1 MARENAT
8 TRAMREAREERHDP
22 NNIAARQCAHPQNVE
37 YALFFAKMQMEAE
50 DAKPDS
56 QWAKTLGR
64 VAYSVCKLPTRVR
77 SLEHANAINGV
88 GPKTLEL
95 FRKYLTAYPPDPP
108 SEAEL
113 RADDLAAEAARVA
126 KEAEKARKKAE
137 REAKKRGR
145 EQAAAAAARAAEPP
159 PQRQRYDP
167 RGGDDDVIV
176 LDSPP
181 TSPAPRAAP
190 AEPSAAPAGRG
201 KRRAKADPKPKTPK
215 RWEPGYRT
223 APFALL
229 VTLHR
234 LHLEGDNAVSKQKL
248 MDEAEA
254 SGLSAN
260 GIHPKGDAGARNV
273 GGGGYR
279 VGGGP
284 QFTYS
289 GWTCFNKQLK
299 SVPKGW
305 DAPMVHAW
313 SNPLKIRLTDEGK
326 TLAFKLHVAAE
337 SRGDC
342 RCGLVDATSPE
353 AMADET
359 DEGVAGNRAEGS
371 RAAHGEGGGG
381 GARRNEAAPA
391 PSPGS
396 PSPSP
401 NIANL
406 AANARDAAAAAAE
419 RRANANANANATR
432 AAEARE
438 TSTARGVSDPPA
450 ATTARSPSESEIRG
464 MSVRDLKRLLESRSV
479 SIRAVFEKSE
489 LVDLAVRSVAGGSE
503 TRARA
508 NATRVAP
515 AMEGDD
521 DVMIVLDDEDDVG
534 GGTDI
539 GGIGG
544 ASSSPGGVRRTDAVG
559 AFRLPPLPPGA
570 RFADVYDV
578 VLLVDNR
585 EQFGSRGSQSRS
597 DGRLEH
603 VRQLSRAHGVRA
615 EVTRLEC
622 GDATWVARRR
632 AGNPS
637 FGGCEYAGGDGT
649 GDYVLDFVLE
659 RKRLDDLSVSIKDD
673 RYRQQKFFLKRG
685 GVRHL
690 GYLVEGDVKEFENH
704 PSVSEQSVKAIKSA
718 AVQTEIFDGFRVIRT
733 ESLKDTHDLLGRM
746 TVATRHLYANLTAAD
761 AAPASRDES
770 HAPPTLAEY
779 NASLVAAKRGLST
792 LKTVWGSMLMQ
803 VSGLGPEMAQAIIE
817 RFPTPSSLERAYAR
831 CGGGDAA
838 ANLLAPVPTSTS
850 RTVGAVV
857 SRRVYASLFGHEATP
872 LA

>member
-1 MARENAT
+1 MARETAT
-8 TRAMREAREERHDP
+8 TRAMREAREERQDP

-50 DAKPDS
+50 EAKPDG

-77 SLEHANAINGV
+77 SLEQANAINGV

-145 EQAAAAAARAAEPP
+145 ERAAAADARADEPP
-159 PQRQRYDP
+159 PQRQRYDT

-181 TSPAPRAAP
+181 TSPAPRAAS
-190 AEPSAAPAGRG
+190 AEPSAAPAGG
-201 KRRAKADPKPKTPK
+201 GARRAKADPKPKTPK

-234 LHLEGDNAVSKQKL
+234 LHLQGDNAVSKQKL
-248 MDEAEA
+248 MDEAEE
-254 SGLSAN
+254 SGLSAK

-342 RCGLVDATSPE
+342 RCGLVDVTSSE
-353 AMADET
+353 AKAALADET
-359 DEGVAGNRAEGS
+359 VDAGARNRAEGW
-371 RAAHGEGGGG
+371 RAASGEGGGR
-381 GARRNEAAPA
+381 GASRNEAAP
-391 PSPGS
+391 ST
-396 PSPSP
+396 SP
-401 NIANL
+401 N
-406 AANARDAAAAAAE
+406 AANAAANPRDAAAAAAE
-419 RRANANANANATR
+419 ARANASR
-432 AAEARE
+432 AAETWE
-438 TSTARGVSDPPA
+438 IPTARGVSDPPA
-450 ATTARSPSESEIRG
+450 AATTRSPSASEIRG
-464 MSVRDLKRLLESRSV
+464 MPVRDLKRLLESRSV
-479 SIRAVFEKSE
+479 SIAAVVEKSE
-489 LVDLAVRSVAGGSE
+489 LVDLAIRSVASGASMGG
-503 TRARA
+503 ARDGA
-508 NATRVAP
+508 DATKTTP
-515 AMEGDD
+515 AKEGDD
-521 DVMIVLDDEDDVG
+521 DVMIVLDDEEG
-534 GGTDI
+534 GGGGIDRES

-544 ASSSPGGVRRTDAVG
+544 ASSSLRSLRRNDAIG

-585 EQFGSRGSQSRS
+585 EQFGSRGGQSRS
-597 DGRLEH
+597 EGRLEH

-622 GDATWVARRR
+622 GDATWVARCR

-637 FGGCEYAGGDGT
+637 FGGCEYSGGDGT

-659 RKRLDDLSVSIKDD
+659 RKRLDDLSISIKDD

-690 GYLVEGDVKEFENH
+690 GYLVEGDVKEFEDH
-704 PSVSEQSVKAIKSA
+704 PSITEQSVRAIKSA
-718 AVQTEIFDGFRVIRT
+718 AAQTEIFDGFRVIRT
-733 ESLKDTHDLLGRM
+733 ENLKDTHDLLGRM
-746 TVATRHLYANLTAAD
+746 TVAARELYANLTAAD
-761 AAPASRDES
+761 GATPSRDES

-817 RFPTPSSLERAYAR
+817 RFPTPSSLERAYAQ

-838 ANLLAPVPTSTS
+838 ANLLAPVRTSTT
-850 RTVGAVV
+850 RTVGTAV